1 MGGGKFT
8 RFQTELVKQLVAEA
22 MIQRLTGQ
30 ETLDLIK
37 TRMKEDVSIDYVN
50 KIKRG
55 FRDRSVTR
63 LNHLRKRRT
72 DYLDELFFKRKD
84 ELDKYT
90 KELWRLFYAN
100 EHDSHLQKDLLHE
113 MRDITVILRDMYD
126 MLPAVSGL
134 SFMTEPG
141 VYNGEKT
148 ISEALGEQSEEL
160 QPVV

>member
-1 MGGGKFT
+1 MVRYKFSK
-8 RFQTELVKQLVAEA
+8 FQTELVRQLVAEA

-30 ETLDLIK
+30 ETLDYIK
-37 TRMKEDVSIDYVN
+37 TRMKEDITIDYVN
-50 KIKRG
+50 KMKRAI
-55 FRDRSVTR
+55 RDKSITR
-63 LNHLRKRRT
+63 LNHLRKRRM
-72 DYLDELFFKRKD
+72 DYIDELFFKRKD

-126 MLPAVSGL
+126 MLPAISGL
-134 SFMTEPG
+134 SFLTEPG

-148 ISEALGEQSEEL
+148 ISEALGSEQEL